1 MSLGKELTERPQFSM
16 GGHTENTSRLMR
28 WSLKWAESKGGRNS
42 TLDLDYVRAYEIS
55 HKF

>member
-42 TLDLDYVRAYEIS
+42 TLDFDYVRAYEIS